1 MSLTRS
7 QVDEAVDSTEVMID
21 SSCAGALGAGPA
33 GAPGSDLA
41 GGAMAP
47 AITQQADSKAAREG
61 QQRDR
66 DMPRIVAGAANDP
79 VRAHRIRV
87 TGPLAALAAGAGLGG
102 CAWLQTKEREL
113 ALRPTPGVPANA
125 ATVMAWQPDDQVF
138 TVPSAAAPGQ
148 RLAIWWLPQPDPHAA
163 TLLYLHGT
171 LRSLYGNAPKIEALR
186 RTGFAILAVDYRGW
200 GDSSPI
206 VPSEE
211 TIVADAWQAWGL
223 LQRRQGDS
231 RRRVIFGHSMGSAV
245 AVILASQLRHGIDY
259 GALALESA
267 ITRLP
272 DVAAEA
278 GFWGRIGASITTL
291 RFDALSRIGA
301 VDAPIWMLHGTAD
314 NTVPVVLGRR
324 LRDAAPPGVHWTEV
338 PGGPHSRLHS
348 YAPEVYARHYRDLQ
362 ASLAGAEPPAP
373 PPQRTP

>member
-1 MSLTRS
+1 M
-7 QVDEAVDSTEVMID
+7 
-21 SSCAGALGAGPA
+21 
-33 GAPGSDLA
+33 
-41 GGAMAP
+41 
-47 AITQQADSKAAREG
+47 AREG
-61 QQRDR
+61 RHVER
-66 DMPRIVAGAANDP
+66 CMPPIVAAGGNDP
-79 VRAHRIRV
+79 VAAHRIRV
-87 TGPLAALAAGAGLGG
+87 TGALAALAASAGLGG

-138 TVPSAAAPGQ
+138 TVPSATSPGQ
-148 RLAIWWLPQPDPHAA
+148 RLAVWWLPQPDPQAA

-186 RTGFAILAVDYRGW
+186 CTGFAILAVDYRGW

-206 VPSEE
+206 VPAEE

-223 LQRRQGDS
+223 LQQRQRDP

-267 ITRLP
+267 ITSLP

-291 RFDALSRIGA
+291 RFDAISRIGA
-301 VDAPIWMLHGTAD
+301 VDAPIWMLHGDAD
-314 NTVPVVLGRR
+314 NTVPIVLGRR

-348 YAPEVYARHYRDLQ
+348 YAPEVYAQHYRDLQ
-362 ASLAGAEPPAP
+362 ASLPGAAPTSP
-373 PPQRTP
+373 PPPRTR